1 MGQFGDRTVGLA
13 RESSPMMKNLSCILA
28 VALGVVLLDGPARE
42 AAAGGSDTLE
52 IVMVLAAKGER
63 RIDPRL
69 HWMRRELRT
78 LPFKNY
84 RLVETQ
90 SQRLHSG
97 GQCGVELPG
106 GGFLQII
113 NTESTP
119 EHLNMRVLVNQR
131 NRPLVNTVLKLD
143 RGAGVMFAGPKG
155 EKGTLLIRISSPPGV
170 GAK

>member
-69 HWMRRELRT
+69 HW
-78 LPFKNY
+78 
-84 RLVETQ
+84 
-90 SQRLHSG
+90 
-97 GQCGVELPG
+97 
-106 GGFLQII
+106 
-113 NTESTP
+113 
-119 EHLNMRVLVNQR
+119 
-131 NRPLVNTVLKLD
+131 
-143 RGAGVMFAGPKG
+143 
-155 EKGTLLIRISSPPGV
+155 
-170 GAK
+170 